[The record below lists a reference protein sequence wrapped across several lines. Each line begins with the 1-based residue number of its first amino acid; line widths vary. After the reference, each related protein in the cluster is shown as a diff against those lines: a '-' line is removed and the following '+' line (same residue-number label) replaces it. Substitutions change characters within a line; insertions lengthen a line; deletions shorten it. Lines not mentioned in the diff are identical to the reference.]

1 MKKFIYL
8 LALLLMVIP
17 SFAVIAQEEAVIGRL
32 QAYNLILPQGY
43 GVTSVEDLTAMLAE
57 KPATLLLDVRQPD
70 EYAAGHLENA
80 FNVPI
85 RELGQKLNLLPDLS
99 ADIVVICQGGGRATL
114 AATALGILGYQN
126 VKILKG
132 GYGAWEAAE
141 LPTTT
146 EVYTAEAGTAPEFDP
161 VIFEAVD
168 TYLTTLPEGFG
179 FVSPPNLA
187 TELAANPPVLIDVRG
202 IDEWN
207 EGYIEGAQNIWIN
220 EFMLR
225 QDEWPADKDT
235 AIVIYCASGYR
246 GSIATVLMRL
256 AGYTNVRNLSGG
268 TNAWT
273 AAGLPLVG
281 TVAEAPEFDLDAYLA
296 SYVSSLPGSFNAV
309 RADDLAAELA
319 APDFVLVDVRT
330 ADEYAEG
337 FIPGAI
343 NIPLQELTAH
353 LDLLPNLDQNI
364 VVYCGSGHRSAIA
377 MTALN
382 LLGYTNVRSLM
393 GGFGPWSNAGKP
405 VSQEVPA
412 IEPGT
417 APEIDLAIYEAV
429 KDFLAAIPAGYY
441 TVKAVDLKVELTE
454 NPPVLIDVRTD
465 GEWQQG
471 YIEGSLHLN
480 LSEFMAREADW
491 PQDPATPIVIYD
503 NPTHR
508 STMAM
513 TIMRLLGYENV
524 RVLAGGTTAW
534 TNDQFTLVT
543 DCSTC

>member
-1 MKKFIYL
+1 MKKLFYL
-8 LALLLMVIP
+8 LALLALVIP
-17 SFAVIAQEEAVIGRL
+17 SFGVMAQEEAVISRL
-32 QAYNLILPQGY
+32 QAYNLTLPQGY
-43 GVTSVEDLTAMLAE
+43 GITSAEDLTAMLVE
-57 KPATLLLDVRQPD
+57 KPATVLLDVRQPD
-70 EYAAGHLENA
+70 EYTAGHLENS

-85 RELGQKLNLLPDLS
+85 RELGQNLNLLPDVS

-114 AATALGILGYQN
+114 AATALGILGYEN

-146 EVYTAEAGTAPEFDP
+146 EVYTAEAAAAPEFDP
-161 VIFEAVD
+161 AIFEAVD
-168 TYLTTLPEGFG
+168 TFLTTLPEGFG
-179 FVSPPNLA
+179 LVSPPNLA
-187 TELAANPPVLIDVRG
+187 AELADNAPVLIDVRG
-202 IDEWN
+202 IEEWN
-207 EGYIEGAQNIWIN
+207 AGYIDGAQNIWIN

-235 AIVIYCASGYR
+235 PIVIYCGSGYR
-246 GSIATVLMRL
+246 GAIATVMMRL

-296 SYVSSLPGSFNAV
+296 SYVSALPGSFNAV
-309 RADDLAAELA
+309 RADDLAAELESA
-319 APDFVLVDVRT
+319 ADVVLVDVRT
-330 ADEYAEG
+330 ADEYTEG
-337 FIPGAI
+337 FIPGAV
-343 NIPLQELTAH
+343 NIPLQELTQH
-353 LDLLPNLDQNI
+353 LDMLPNLDANI

-382 LLGYTNVRSLM
+382 LLGYTNVRSLV
-393 GGFGPWSNAGKP
+393 GGFGPWSSAGKP
-405 VSQEVPA
+405 VAQEVPVV
-412 IEPGT
+412 EPGT
-417 APEIDLAIYEAV
+417 APEIDPAIYETV
-429 KDFLAAIPAGYY
+429 NDFLAAIPAGYY

-465 GEWQQG
+465 SEWQQG

-480 LSEFMAREADW
+480 LSEFMALEAEW
-491 PQDPATPIVIYD
+491 PQDPTTPIVIYD

-513 TIMRLLGYENV
+513 TLMRLLGYENV

-534 TNDQFTLVT
+534 TNDMLPLVT
-543 DCSTC
+543 E